1 MNRDTVSQLTL
12 AEFENESRTLH
23 ITSDLNYQNAS
34 GLVDAVTTSLKNHP
48 QEIVLDMNR
57 VEMIDSS
64 GLRALLQSR
73 KRCVDS
79 NVKFKLFS
87 LSNAVERVIAMSGF
101 ATLFGLSPLEHI
113 PSEDKNHVCSKSE
126 TWKVMEYQAASDPT
140 MISVLRGKIMDAATS
155 AGAIG
160 DTLCDIQIAV
170 GEALTNSYRHGS
182 PVKGTSKI
190 KLRCMTCCKAVVIEI
205 EDEGDS
211 FDPDAICK
219 PDPNAMRDH
228 GMGIF
233 LMRQAMDVVE
243 FYTGCPGNR
252 VRMIKWLNAD

>member
-1 MNRDTVSQLTL
+1 MDRDTVSQLTL
-12 AEFENESRTLH
+12 AEFEKDSQTLH
-23 ITSDLNYQNAS
+23 IASDLNYENAS
-34 GLVDAVTTSLKNHP
+34 DLIDAVAASLQTQP
-48 QEIVLDMNR
+48 RQITLDMNK
-57 VEMIDSS
+57 VELIDSS

-73 KRCVDS
+73 KHCMNN
-79 NVKFKLFS
+79 NVKFKLLS
-87 LSNAVERVIAMSGF
+87 LSSTAERVIAMSGF
-101 ATLFGLSPLEHI
+101 AALFGLAPVEPI
-113 PSEDKNHVCSKSE
+113 PSSDKSHMCPEPES
-126 TWKVMEYQAASDPT
+126 WKVMEYQAISDPT
-140 MISVLRGKIMDAATS
+140 MISVLRSKVMDAAVS
-155 AGAIG
+155 AGAAG
-160 DTLCDIQIAV
+160 DTFCDIQIAV

-205 EDEGDS
+205 EDEGSS

-219 PDPNAMRDH
+219 PDPKILRDH

-252 VRMIKWLNAD
+252 VRMIKWLETD